1 MRLSLALGCAVAAAL
16 AVGVSTPVGAQP
28 SSRWALG
35 PQPAVTLGMDES
47 EPDAVLQVI
56 VFATQLANGSIIV
69 GDRGEF
75 ALKFFDKSGRFLRAF
90 ARKGSGPGEVRYLGR
105 MFRCGDSLY
114 TYDIEE
120 GYRMSVFGLDGR
132 YTRAFRWQA
141 PIGQTV
147 PYVSAC
153 NPSGEFIHVGWPAL
167 TAARSGI
174 HRARVPVWMSRGDA
188 GAPRMLDSVAGSER
202 WGIMANGQFV
212 GSRPLPLGKQ
222 PVVAIGRARALVGS
236 ADRFMVSAFEFN
248 GRPLQAIE
256 RSLAPSV
263 VSTSDIRAEVQLAV
277 ANAGEA
283 HRARVEAGYAEITFP
298 TTLPAYTHLL
308 VDSEDHLWVR
318 PFPRGSGGTVLWSV
332 FAPSGVFAGEVAVPV
347 HLEVFEIGRDY
358 VLGRFMDPKEA
369 IPQVRLYRL
378 TRAAAGSDQ

>member
-1 MRLSLALGCAVAAAL
+1 MRRSLALGCAVAAAL
-16 AVGVSTPVGAQP
+16 AVGVSTPLGAQP
-28 SSRWALG
+28 SSRWVLE
-35 PQPAVTLGMDES
+35 PQPAVTLGLDES
-47 EPDAVLQVI
+47 EPDALLQVV
-56 VFATQLANGSIIV
+56 VFATRLANGSIIV

-75 ALKFFDKSGRFLRAF
+75 ALKLFDRSGRFLRAF
-90 ARKGSGPGEVRYLGR
+90 ARRGSGPGEVRYLGG
-105 MFRCGDSLY
+105 MYRCGDSLY

-120 GYRMSVFGLDGR
+120 GHRMSVFSLDGR
-132 YTRAFRWQA
+132 YTRAFRWQT
-141 PIGQTV
+141 PLGQTV

-153 NPSGEFIHVGWPAL
+153 NPDGEFIHVGWPAQ
-167 TAARSGI
+167 AAMQSGI
-174 HRARVPVWMSRGDA
+174 YRSRVAVWMSHGDA

-202 WGIMANGQFV
+202 WGMVADGRFV

-248 GRPLQAIE
+248 GRSLKSIE
-256 RSLAPSV
+256 RSHAPV
-263 VSTSDIRAEVQLAV
+263 VVTKSDIRAEVERAV

-283 HRARVEAGYAEITFP
+283 RRARVEAGYAEITFP
-298 TTLPAYTHLL
+298 TTLPAYTQLL

-318 PFPRGSGGTVLWSV
+318 PFPRNTGGIALWSV
-332 FAPSGVFAGEVAVPV
+332 FAPSGAFAGEVAVPI

-358 VLGRFMDPKEA
+358 VLGRFMDPEEA

-378 TRAAAGSDQ
+378 TRAAAGSNQ